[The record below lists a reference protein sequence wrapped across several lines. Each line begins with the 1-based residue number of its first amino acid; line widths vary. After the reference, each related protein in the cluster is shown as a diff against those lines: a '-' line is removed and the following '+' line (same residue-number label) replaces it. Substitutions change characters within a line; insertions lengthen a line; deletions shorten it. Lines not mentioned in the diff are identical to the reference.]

1 MERTRA
7 ELLKD
12 LIVVVDCVREEAAE
26 EGYELL
32 VQHCTSVLLPFLERE
47 LESAKGSVK
56 ALPRRGLTMSSYTDA

>member
-12 LIVVVDCVREEAAE
+12 LIIVVDCVREAAEEEE

-32 VQHCTSVLLPFLERE
+32 VQHCTSVLLPFLKRE

-56 ALPRRGLTMSSYTDA
+56 ALPGRRP